1 MTCGYSEERLA
12 LWMDSSESDLSI
24 AEIRERDHHLA
35 SCAVC
40 RESIAKLR
48 EGQLFVKTL
57 RADLLS
63 SAVVVQVHAHVM
75 DRLSELKRP
84 PAWVIQLER
93 SLLFG
98 MRRKY
103 ALAGFGSLVLAG
115 CIALG
120 IFWNVQRHERT
131 ERPDPGAPASN
142 VTEVFDPVVVN
153 PPAVASGN
161 VAKSAPV
168 RRVKHTPKKEPAPL
182 DAALPAG
189 HPQQVMVKLLTDDPS
204 VVIYWSLD

>member
-1 MTCGYSEERLA
+1 MSCGNSEERLA
-12 LWMDSSESDLSI
+12 LWMDASELDLSI

-48 EGQLFVKTL
+48 ESQSFVKTL
-57 RADLLS
+57 RADSVS
-63 SAVVVQVHAHVM
+63 SAVMVQVHANVM
-75 DRLSELKRP
+75 DRVSELKRP
-84 PAWVIQLER
+84 PAWVIQVER

-103 ALAGFGSLVLAG
+103 ALAGFGSFVLAG
-115 CIALG
+115 CVALG

-131 ERPDPGAPASN
+131 ERPDPGDPASH
-142 VTEVFDPVVVN
+142 VAEVSDPVVVN
-153 PPAVASGN
+153 PPAVAAGN
-161 VAKSAPV
+161 VAKAAPI
-168 RRVKHTPKKEPAPL
+168 RRVKHIPNKEPVSV
-182 DAALPAG
+182 DAVLPAE
-189 HPQQVMVKLLTDDPS
+189 HSQRVMVKLLTDDPS